1 MTMLASLHDDTCLSC
16 PSALSTSEKGR
27 FSVSSLESEILL
39 DNVAKADGGLM
50 CKLQS
55 LRFRAGLLSRPLH
68 PPGGSLGSAS
78 WILGDSPSMK
88 EPSRTQAE
96 LQHTE
101 PWVSDRKLRFCDAS
115 GWLITQL
122 LASERKPRTLTSDT
136 EA

>member
-1 MTMLASLHDDTCLSC
+1 MQTSASEVQGRSVVKTPASTRRKPGLS
-16 PSALSTSEKGR
+16 
-27 FSVSSLESEILL
+27 LL
-39 DNVAKADGGLM
+39 DSHQN
-50 CKLQS
+50 
-55 LRFRAGLLSRPLH
+55 LLGEQQQQI
-68 PPGGSLGSAS
+68 PG
-78 WILGDSPSMK
+78 LGDSPSMK

-101 PWVSDRKLRFCDAS
+101 PWASDRKLRFCDAS